1 MSVSTVHR
9 VQRRASESLGLDLE
23 MFLSHCMGAGNLPPE
38 EQPVLLTTDP
48 TLQPNF

>member
-1 MSVSTVHR
+1 MSVST

-23 MFLSHCMGAGNLPPE
+23 MFVSHCMGAGNLPPE
-38 EQPVLLTTDP
+38 EQPVLLNTDL